1 MKRNMKKRLAQ
12 GDKLFG
18 SFAFLP
24 SPDVVE
30 IMGFAGFDYVII
42 DLEHSPK
49 NWETVANMVR
59 AAELHDMAAL
69 IRVAENSEKS
79 ILAALEIGAAGI
91 VMPFVETEADVR
103 KMTGAAYYGPL
114 GARGTCTLT
123 RAAKYGGL
131 RAEYIEHTQ
140 RLNKDVV
147 IIAQIESPAGVK
159 NIESIVACKPGIDGV
174 IVGRSDLASA
184 LGHAGQTD
192 NPAVIE
198 ATHVIIEACKRN
210 SVPSGIGLY
219 APHEATKWIDA
230 GCGLFF
236 YSADSALLLNAA
248 KGAFDGFRAALA
260 PRQQQAAE

>member
-1 MKRNMKKRLAQ
+1 
-12 GDKLFG
+12 
-18 SFAFLP
+18 
-24 SPDVVE
+24 
-30 IMGFAGFDYVII
+30 
-42 DLEHSPK
+42 
-49 NWETVANMVR
+49 
-59 AAELHDMAAL
+59 
-69 IRVAENSEKS
+69 
-79 ILAALEIGAAGI
+79 
-91 VMPFVETEADVR
+91 VETEADVR

-184 LGHAGQTD
+184 LGHAGQTE

-219 APHEATKWIDA
+219 APHEAAKWIDA

>member
-1 MKRNMKKRLAQ
+1 MKMLLGCAAVAALLIPATAANAAR
-12 GDKLFG
+12 
-18 SFAFLP
+18 
-24 SPDVVE
+24 
-30 IMGFAGFDYVII
+30 DYVWGAG
-42 DLEHSPK
+42 SS
-49 NWETVANMVR
+49 TVFPFAT
-59 AAELHDMAAL
+59 
-69 IRVAENSEKS
+69 RVAEQYARKTSSKAPKIESLGTGGGIKLFCSGMGDGFPDIANASRPMKKSEFDAC
-79 ILAALEIGAAGI
+79 AAKGVKDIVQIKVGFDGI
-91 VMPFVETEADVR
+91 VVATD
-103 KMTGAAYYGPL
+103 
-114 GARGTCTLT
+114 
-123 RAAKYGGL
+123 
-131 RAEYIEHTQ
+131 
-140 RLNKDVV
+140 KDVV

-184 LGHAGQTD
+184 LGHAGQTE